1 MFSKVRIGLPGTRS
15 VHVGQCIARN
25 RLAATPHVVH
35 PSGWGAQIDF
45 DVAQGFA
52 IGQLAD
58 RHGKELIQT
67 RKVFGLVTP
76 PNSPI
81 N

>member
-1 MFSKVRIGLPGTRS
+1 MLSKVRIGLPGTRS

-35 PSGWGAQIDF
+35 PSDWGAQIDF

-52 IGQLAD
+52 LGQL
-58 RHGKELIQT
+58 T
-67 RKVFGLVTP
+67 
-76 PNSPI
+76 
-81 N
+81 